1 MAEIEFDEYGAA
13 PRFPVIQTQRFVNIA
28 GAVCSISLLAG
39 VAVWGYNLA
48 MRDVSGVPV
57 IRAQHDPLR
66 VAPANP
72 GGTIADHQGM
82 AVNAIAELGA
92 AEPLPDQIIL
102 APEPVQL
109 DLDDTPGLV
118 AGGPADGAP
127 QVVMA
132 EEPAAIMA
140 VGQAPLSGVSDV
152 LAEAVAEPAAEPVS
166 TSDAVAAALAEALGI
181 DEASLTQVEPTGAL
195 QTPGAGLARSLRPM
209 PRPSTAAKRLMVDAS
224 LTPAVPVRMVDP
236 ASLAPGARL
245 VQLGAFDTVELAQG
259 EWARL
264 AERFG
269 DLMSGKGVVFQPAES
284 GGRVFYRLRAEG
296 FEGEDDARRFCSALE
311 AEDATCVPVVHR

>member
-1 MAEIEFDEYGAA
+1 MADIDFDDYGAP
-13 PRFPVIQTQRFVNIA
+13 PRFPLVQTQRFVNLA
-28 GAVCSISLLAG
+28 GAVCSVGLLAG

-48 MRDVSGVPV
+48 VRDVSGVPV
-57 IRAQHDPLR
+57 IRAAQDPLR

-82 AVNAIAELGA
+82 AVSAIAELGL
-92 AEPLPDQIIL
+92 AEPLPDEIIL

-109 DLDDTPGLV
+109 ELDDTPGLLAELAPADLV
-118 AGGPADGAP
+118 LPSGPAPAGLVQAAPEVMVTAGGPGAGGR
-127 QVVMA
+127 A
-132 EEPAAIMA
+132 SEAT
-140 VGQAPLSGVSDV
+140 APLDT
-152 LAEAVAEPAAEPVS
+152 A
-166 TSDAVAAALAEALGI
+166 DAVAAALAEALGI
-181 DEASLTQVEPTGAL
+181 EDTDLSQVEPTLAVLPTGD
-195 QTPGAGLARSLRPM
+195 GLARSPRPM
-209 PRPSTAAKRLMVDAS
+209 PRPVSGARHLSVGAA
-224 LTPAVPVRMVDP
+224 PAPAAVTMRMVDP
-236 ASLAPGARL
+236 ATLAPGARL
-245 VQLGAFDTVELAQG
+245 VQLGAFDTEALAQD

-296 FEGEDDARRFCSALE
+296 FDGEDDARRFCSALE